1 MQNEGWVLPTPDM
14 KRKYMN
20 RFLEE
25 KCEPKLMSPLA
36 LAFVGDS
43 VYDLFVREYLLC
55 EANRQ
60 VNKLHSEAVKKVKAQ
75 AQAQAYKKIADILT
89 EEENEI
95 FRRGKNAHTKHTPKN
110 ATSIDYHVATAME
123 CLFGYL
129 YLKGSIDRLR
139 ELFYIINSEE
149 VPDEEK
155 NTP

>member
-1 MQNEGWVLPTPDM
+1 
-14 KRKYMN
+14 MN

-60 VNKLHSEAVKKVKAQ
+60 ANKLHSEAVKRVKAQ
-75 AQAQAYKKIADILT
+75 AQADAYKKIADILT

-110 ATSIDYHVATAME
+110 ATSIDYHIATAME